1 MGSFTDHAANE
12 RTFLAWLRT
21 AIAVVVF
28 GFVVEKFN
36 LFISAIG
43 STNSELGKMIR
54 VDRVLG
60 PLGHYEGFALMVTGI
75 ILIIVSCFRF
85 TRNKRMIDNADTVT
99 SLGVRTEFVITVV
112 LVLLVSIYCIAILIN

>member
-1 MGSFTDHAANE
+1 MGGFTDHAANE

-75 ILIIVSCFRF
+75 ILIIVSYFRF

-99 SLGVRTEFVITVV
+99 SLGVRTEFLITVV
-112 LVLLVSIYCIAILIN
+112 LVLLVSIYCIAILVH